1 MGPALVLLERTR
13 PRNTV
18 PACRGK
24 AELLVYPVG
33 AYVALILDLKN
44 LLLLPKSL
52 QSRVSTLRGYTDEEH
67 ATPSGHSRGYAAL
80 HSQQPNVGRLMSS
93 STAPSFSAHC
103 CHKHH
108 IHIYLNDNFLP
119 SLPLRPSLPFRPA
132 RHRSQL
138 RASSAHDRLPFM
150 LGSAA
155 YSSISRKYTS
165 IRNGREIMEGHQ
177 KVIADLHRSEVAI
190 WCGFD
195 K

>member
-67 ATPSGHSRGYAAL
+67 ATPSGKPQPRVRSIAQPTTKRWTVDVLFHSSQLLCSLLPQTPHTYLPQRQFSTLASSSSFPTFSSCSPPSSTPRQFRARPTAL
-80 HSQQPNVGRLMSS
+80 H
-93 STAPSFSAHC
+93 
-103 CHKHH
+103 
-108 IHIYLNDNFLP
+108 
-119 SLPLRPSLPFRPA
+119 A
-132 RHRSQL
+132 RVCRVL
-138 RASSAHDRLPFM
+138 FNL
-150 LGSAA
+150 
-155 YSSISRKYTS
+155 
-165 IRNGREIMEGHQ
+165 E
-177 KVIADLHRSEVAI
+177 EV
-190 WCGFD
+190 
-195 K
+195 